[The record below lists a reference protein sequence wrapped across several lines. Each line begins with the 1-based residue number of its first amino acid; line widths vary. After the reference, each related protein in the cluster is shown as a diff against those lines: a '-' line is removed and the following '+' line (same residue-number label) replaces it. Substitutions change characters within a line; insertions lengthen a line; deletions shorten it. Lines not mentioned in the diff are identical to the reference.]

1 MKRLSLLIILSLILL
16 TACKKEELLPTTI
29 KVQLESVSGSRA
41 RFTVAPASSRAYYSY
56 ILLKEGE
63 MYYNDPVTSVCN
75 DMIKHMVD
83 ALPYFENGSFT
94 DIFCFTGSRQFT
106 MNMMDDDKDFK
117 FIVYQINPKT
127 YKLIGDPVVCTFH
140 TKPIPDRD
148 LHFDVDF
155 DGDILTIT
163 PTDDDLTYIWEYE
176 ESELIKD
183 IYVFTSYYLYKVVEM
198 YQEYGFLD
206 WMYMQGP
213 SVWDFS
219 LANNMN
225 DGTEYSIAIS
235 GCEDGE
241 FTTPVTVARFR
252 YHPGNIELLE
262 VSEGSYDKS
271 ISGPQPE
278 WLLRY
283 SQHQNPIPCITTGH
297 LRGARNNR

>member
-1 MKRLSLLIILSLILL
+1 MKRLSIFIILSMVLL
-16 TACKKEELLPTTI
+16 TACNKEEVRPTEI

-56 ILLKEGE
+56 ILAKEGDE
-63 MYYNDPVTSVCN
+63 YYNEPVTAVCN
-75 DMIKHMVD
+75 DMIQHMVE
-83 ALPYFENGSFT
+83 ALPYFENSSFT

-106 MNMMDDDKDFK
+106 MNMLDDNTNFK

-127 YKLIGDPVVCTFH
+127 YKLIGEPVVCTFH
-140 TKPIPDRD
+140 TNPIQDRD

-163 PTDDDLTYIWEYE
+163 PSDDNLTYVWEYE
-176 ESELIKD
+176 ETELVSD
-183 IYVFTSYYLYKVVEM
+183 IYVTASYFLYKVVEM

-206 WMYMQGP
+206 WLYDQGTCM
-213 SVWDFS
+213 WDFS
-219 LANNMN
+219 FENNMD
-225 DGTEYSIAIS
+225 DGSEYTLAIC

-241 FTTPVTVARFR
+241 FTTMVTAVKFR

-262 VSEGSYDKS
+262 VSEGSYVKS

-278 WLLRY
+278 LLWRY
-283 SQHQNPIPCITTGH
+283 SQHRNPNPCIKTGH
-297 LRGARNNR
+297 LRGARNSR